1 MNAKRLFYAASGLL
15 MVAVVV
21 TGSLFLG
28 NVLAHA
34 QSSYGQFGIFAQVL
48 SYVTDNYVEEVDG
61 DKLID
66 GAITGMLRELDPHST
81 YMDAERYSRM
91 QERNRGTYY
100 GIGVSFSIVDGNL
113 TVISPIEGSPSDRL
127 GIRAGDIIVEI
138 EGESA
143 KGIDQQEVF
152 DKLRGER
159 GTPVNISI
167 FREGQQE
174 LLEFEIIRDEIPIY
188 SVPYSFMMDDGRTGY
203 VRMIR
208 FGATTSDELE
218 RALQSLKNEGMR
230 RLILDLRGNSGG
242 YLNEAIE
249 VADMFLPAG
258 KRVVYTRGR
267 LPDSNDD
274 YFTTGRGRHVDY
286 PVIVLV
292 DRGSAS
298 ASEIVSGAVQDWDR
312 GLVVGEP
319 TFGKGLVQ
327 RQYRLRSGAALL
339 LTVARYYTP
348 SGRLIQRD
356 YEDRDRYLSAFI
368 DEEDSP
374 AEPDTSVA
382 DRPEFHTSAGR
393 IVYGG
398 GGITPDV
405 RIRKPYPYSELQF
418 HLDRSRAFF
427 DFASRY
433 VSSHDLEYADFEA
446 FDASFTAGDETMRE
460 FTSFLEEREIVYD
473 ADSLSVHQ
481 EQIRRSIKAELA
493 RTLWGDAQ
501 RYRVIIQA
509 DPTLREAMTYFPQAE
524 LMARGEALDVG
535 QLRRNE

>member
-1 MNAKRLFYAASGLL
+1 MNAKRLFYAASGLV

-28 NVLAHA
+28 NVLAYA

-48 SYVTDNYVEEVDG
+48 SYITDNYVEEVDG

-100 GIGVSFSIVDGNL
+100 GIGISFAIVDGNL
-113 TVISPIEGSPSDRL
+113 TVISPIEGSPSDKL
-127 GIRAGDIIVEI
+127 GIRAGDIIVKI
-138 EGESA
+138 EGENA

-159 GTPVNISI
+159 GTSVSVSI
-167 FREGQQE
+167 YREGKPD
-174 LLEFEIIRDEIPIY
+174 LLEFEIVRDEIPIY
-188 SVPYSFMMDDGRTGY
+188 SVPYAFMLGDERTGY

-218 RALQSLKNEGMR
+218 KALRSLKGQGMR
-230 RLILDLRGNSGG
+230 QLILDLRGNSGG

-258 KRVVYTRGR
+258 KKVVYTRGR

-274 YFTTGRGRHVDY
+274 YFTTGRGRHIDY

-298 ASEIVSGAVQDWDR
+298 ASEIVSGAIQDWDR
-312 GLVVGEP
+312 GLVIGEA

-356 YEDRDRYLSAFI
+356 YEDRDRYLSAFV
-368 DEEDSP
+368 DEDEFSAD
-374 AEPDTSVA
+374 PDTSVSE
-382 DRPEFHTSAGR
+382 RPEFHTSAGR

-405 RIRKPYPYSELQF
+405 RIGTPYPYSELQF
-418 HLDRSRAFF
+418 HLDRNRAFF

-433 VSSHDLEYADFEA
+433 LSAHELEYPDFEA
-446 FDASFTAGDETMRE
+446 FDAGFEAGEQALRE
-460 FTSFLEEREIVYD
+460 FTDFLAEREIVYD
-473 ADSLSVHQ
+473 ADSLRVHQ
-481 EQIRRSIKAELA
+481 EQIQRSIKAEFA
-493 RTLWGDAQ
+493 RTLWGDSQ

-509 DPTLREAMTYFPQAE
+509 DPVLREAMTYFPQAE
-524 LMARGEALDVG
+524 LMARGEPLDMG
-535 QLRRNE
+535 LLRRDD